1 MRHAASNATQQIAN
15 CFPVQWIALQ
25 VSLET
30 ALATVFHDQMELVLV
45 RVNAKKLD
53 NVRMWAKLPERMRL
67 ACAVALVAIK
77 NYLKFLKVPL
87 VLSQVV
93 CTDFDSPRKSFGK
106 PLRYYF
112 RLVLYNLRHDLSF
125 FNHLRASLAWFVLR
139 DFDGHIR
146 NAIQLA
152 SPDHTKRALT
162 EFSLQQYVVCR

>member
-1 MRHAASNATQQIAN
+1 
-15 CFPVQWIALQ
+15 
-25 VSLET
+25 
-30 ALATVFHDQMELVLV
+30 MELVLV
-45 RVNAKKLD
+45 RVNTKKLD

-112 RLVLYNLRHDLSF
+112 RLVL
-125 FNHLRASLAWFVLR
+125 
-139 DFDGHIR
+139 
-146 NAIQLA
+146 
-152 SPDHTKRALT
+152 
-162 EFSLQQYVVCR
+162 